1 MFTNKMNFIMFFQS
15 KKPETETKEK
25 AVREICPGQI
35 DGKTSW
41 LVPSLNQGRHLQFV
55 IQNFVIGSQ

>member
-1 MFTNKMNFIMFFQS
+1 MFFQS
-15 KKPETETKEK
+15 KKSETETKEK

-41 LVPSLNQGRHLQFV
+41 LVPSLNQVRHLQFV